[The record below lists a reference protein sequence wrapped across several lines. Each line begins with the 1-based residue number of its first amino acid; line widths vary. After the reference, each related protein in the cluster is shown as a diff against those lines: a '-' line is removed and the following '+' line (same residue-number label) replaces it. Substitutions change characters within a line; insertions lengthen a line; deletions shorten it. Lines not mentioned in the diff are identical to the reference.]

1 MVTYPLT
8 FPSVPVK
15 TSSFRLHNVVS
26 ENQSIFT
33 GASQVYAHQGQ
44 WWAGE
49 LKFIPMKRELARE
62 AIAFLLSLRGKYGT
76 FHYGDPD
83 YLALGPQG
91 PGGGTPLVNGAS
103 QSGRTLAIDG
113 LPVSTTV
120 YRKGD
125 YFSLGTGVNM
135 RLYCLIA
142 DATTNS
148 SGEVTLE
155 FEPQLRAVP
164 SDNDAVTFTGAKGTF
179 QLSENIAEWDAN
191 ESNIYDIAIPFKEAL
206 RI

>member
-8 FPSVPVK
+8 FPAVPVK
-15 TSSFRLHNVVS
+15 TSSFRLVNVVS

-49 LKFIPMKRELARE
+49 LKFVPMKRELARE
-62 AIAFLLSLRGKYGT
+62 AIAFLLSLRGKFGT

-83 YLALGPQG
+83 FLALGPQG
-91 PGGGTPLVNGAS
+91 AGGGTPLVNGAS
-103 QSGRTLAIDG
+103 QTGNTLAVDG

-120 YRKGD
+120 YRKYD
-125 YFSLGTGVNM
+125 YFSLGSGETM
-135 RLYCLIA
+135 RLYCLTA
-142 DATTNS
+142 DAVTNA

-155 FEPQLRAVP
+155 FEPRLRESP

-179 QLSENIAEWDAN
+179 QLSENVAEWDVN
-191 ESNIYDIAIPFKEAL
+191 ESNIYDISIPFKEAL